1 MKKLVIA
8 SLVAGQML
16 AMVQPAMAAAPV
28 NVGTRH
34 AGAFAGLRVRV
45 PLGGPRPER
54 QVRAGL
60 ALAPTLQ
67 NRAALG
73 ETRSQ
78 IGEGLEFG
86 YRSGRPASFSI
97 AGRDLNRQGLGV
109 QGDGDSGGPST
120 LGWTAIVVGGL
131 LVAGAA
137 ALAICASSTGCW
149 NSD

>member
-16 AMVQPAMAAAPV
+16 TMVQPAMSAVPV
-28 NVGTRH
+28 NVGTQH

-45 PLGGPRPER
+45 PLGGPHPAR
-54 QVRAGL
+54 QVRAGF

-67 NRAALG
+67 SRAPIG
-73 ETRSQ
+73 ETRSR

-86 YRSGRPASFSI
+86 YRSNRPASFSI
-97 AGRDLNRQGLGV
+97 AGRDFNRRGLGV
-109 QGDGDSGGPST
+109 QDDGESGGPST

-131 LVAGAA
+131 VVAGVA